1 MRSSMTS
8 PRPRRSASPARTSSS
23 RRESLGVS
31 LGSAGACSSIPA
43 PASRR
48 RSPKCT
54 SMPHFVPRESGADC
68 FARPWNC
75 FVSETSPS
83 PRSGPAKA
91 IRRPCASMRRQGS
104 AGPSSWSLRG
114 FRCRVAETTG
124 RRIGLS
130 SMASEPQ
137 YLPPPTEPAPLP
149 PAQPVPKPRRR
160 RGILGIVV
168 LSAVVGALAG
178 SIATI
183 VVAPRLIKVTPTGN
197 SLVAPLAP
205 ISNTLTE
212 ESAVINVANQ
222 DGKAVVE
229 IKTTI
234 TSADTFLQQEQHGI
248 GSGFIVR
255 SDGYIVTNNHV
266 VENARQLQIILRD
279 QAKKYDARVIGT
291 SPEDDIAVLKI
302 DAQNLPS
309 LGWGDS
315 NALKVGQLAI
325 AIGSPLG
332 QQNSVTKGVISA
344 LHRSIQVPDPS
355 SAGGTENILNAI
367 QTDAQINPG
376 NSGGPLLNSA
386 GQVIGV
392 NFAIEQAQ
400 AGPGLGFALD
410 GNAARDIAN
419 QLIQTG
425 HVNRPFLGVT
435 YNQIDETA
443 AAANGLVVGAVVTAI
458 TPGSPADRAGIKV
471 QDVITKVNGQ
481 SIDDSHPLKDVLR
494 QYAPGTKVSVT
505 IYRGGKNQTLQVTL
519 GTHP

>member
-1 MRSSMTS
+1 MPPSG
-8 PRPRRSASPARTSSS
+8 PRGSVGAS
-23 RRESLGVS
+23 
-31 LGSAGACSSIPA
+31 
-43 PASRR
+43 
-48 RSPKCT
+48 
-54 SMPHFVPRESGADC
+54 
-68 FARPWNC
+68 FATLCNC
-75 FVSETSPS
+75 FVNVTSPS
-83 PRSGPAKA
+83 PPCGPVRT
-91 IRRPCASMRRQGS
+91 IRKRCASTRRQDS
-104 AGPSSWSLRG
+104 DGPSSWCLRG
-114 FRCRVAETTG
+114 CRCQVAERFE
-124 RRIGLS
+124 RRIELS

-137 YLPPPTEPAPLP
+137 FLPPPPEPAPLS
-149 PAQPVPKPRRR
+149 PVPVEKPARPGRRT
-160 RGILGIVV
+160 GIVAIV
-168 LSAVVGALAG
+168 LASAIIGGLVGSA
-178 SIATI
+178 ATI
-183 VVAPRLIKVTPTGN
+183 LLAPRLIKVTPSGTTV
-197 SLVAPLAP
+197 VAPLAP
-205 ISNTLTE
+205 VTNNLTE
-212 ESAVINVANQ
+212 ESAVISVAAQ
-222 DGKAVVE
+222 AGKAVVE

-234 TSADTFLQQEQHGI
+234 TVPDIIQQEQHGI
-248 GSGFIVR
+248 GSGFSVR

-266 VENARQLQIILRD
+266 VENARQLQVILRD
-279 QAKKYDARVIGT
+279 QAKAYDARVVGT
-291 SPEDDIAVLKI
+291 SPDDDVAVLKV
-302 DAQNLPS
+302 DAQSLPTLS
-309 LGWGDS
+309 FGDS
-315 NALKVGQLAI
+315 SALKVGQLAI

-344 LHRSIQVPDPS
+344 LHRSISVPDP
-355 SAGGTENILNAI
+355 ATGNTENILNAI

-386 GQVIGV
+386 GQVVGV

-435 YNQIDETA
+435 YNQLDETA
-443 AAANGLVVGAVVTAI
+443 AAASGLVVGAAVTAI

-481 SIDDSHPLKDVLR
+481 SIDDSHPLTAVLP

>member
-1 MRSSMTS
+1 
-8 PRPRRSASPARTSSS
+8 
-23 RRESLGVS
+23 
-31 LGSAGACSSIPA
+31 
-43 PASRR
+43 
-48 RSPKCT
+48 
-54 SMPHFVPRESGADC
+54 MPVE
-68 FARPWNC
+68 
-75 FVSETSPS
+75 
-83 PRSGPAKA
+83 K
-91 IRRPCASMRRQGS
+91 
-104 AGPSSWSLRG
+104 
-114 FRCRVAETTG
+114 
-124 RRIGLS
+124 
-130 SMASEPQ
+130 
-137 YLPPPTEPAPLP
+137 
-149 PAQPVPKPRRR
+149 PAQPRRR
-160 RGILGIVV
+160 MGILWIVV
-168 LSAVVGALAG
+168 ISALVGALAG
-178 SIATI
+178 TAATI
-183 VVAPRLIKVTPTGN
+183 LVAPRVIKVAPTG
-197 SLVAPLAP
+197 VAGGIGPLAP
-205 ISNTLTE
+205 ITNNVTE
-212 ESAVINVANQ
+212 ESAVISVADQ

-234 TSADTFLQQEQHGI
+234 STPDLIQTEQHGI

-255 SDGYIVTNNHV
+255 ADGYIVTNNHV
-266 VENARQLQIILRD
+266 VENARQLQVILRD
-279 QAKKYDARVIGT
+279 GAKKYDARVIGT
-291 SPEDDIAVLKI
+291 SPEDDVAVIKV
-302 DAQNLPS
+302 DAQNLPA
-309 LGWGDS
+309 LNWGDS

-344 LHRSIQVPDPS
+344 LHRFISIPNPSTGQV
-355 SAGGTENILNAI
+355 ENILNAI

-425 HVNRPFLGVT
+425 HINRPFLGVT
-435 YNQIDETA
+435 YNQLDETA

-471 QDVITKVNGQ
+471 HDVITKVNDQ

-505 IYRGGKNQTLQVTL
+505 IYRAGKNQTLQVTL